1 MYKLKVMHI
10 LYLHG
15 LESPAGGE
23 KVEYLRM
30 LGHMVES
37 PEIDYTD
44 EKTFNQLRT
53 FIQFAEMEE
62 PVDLIIGSSMGGYF
76 AYELGKYYGIPV
88 LLFNP
93 ALHSRPYEPVCKP
106 IDPALASSPLIFL
119 GVGEHD
125 DVIDYTKTLD
135 ILDNNVGESF
145 FRGNYWKGDHGH
157 KTPIEFF
164 QKVFANTEERLSKI
178 TQ

>member
-1 MYKLKVMHI
+1 MHI

-15 LESPAGGE
+15 LESSAGGP

-30 LGHMVES
+30 VGNLVTA
-37 PEIDYTD
+37 PEMDYKD
-44 EKTFNQLRT
+44 PEQYQKICDIILNSY
-53 FIQFAEMEE
+53 MEE
-62 PVDLIIGSSMGGYF
+62 PIDLIIGSSMGGYF
-76 AYELGKYYGIPV
+76 AYHLGKQYDIPM
-88 LLFNP
+88 LLLNP
-93 ALHSRPYEPVCKP
+93 ALHSRTFEPV
-106 IDPALASSPLIFL
+106 ITSIGEYDPLIFL
-119 GVGEHD
+119 GVGEYD
-125 DVIDYTKTLD
+125 DVIDYTETLN
-135 ILDNNVGESF
+135 ILDTNVGESF

>member
-1 MYKLKVMHI
+1 MHI

-15 LESPAGGE
+15 LESSAGGP

-30 LGHMVES
+30 LGNLVTA
-37 PEIDYTD
+37 PEMDYKD
-44 EKTFNQLRT
+44 PEQYQKICDIILNSY
-53 FIQFAEMEE
+53 MEE
-62 PVDLIIGSSMGGYF
+62 PIDLIIGSSMGGYF
-76 AYELGKYYGIPV
+76 AYNLGKQYDIPM
-88 LLFNP
+88 LLLNP
-93 ALHSRPYEPVCKP
+93 ALHSRSFEPVVTS
-106 IDPALASSPLIFL
+106 IGEYDPLIFL
-119 GVGEHD
+119 GVGEYD

-178 TQ
+178 AQ